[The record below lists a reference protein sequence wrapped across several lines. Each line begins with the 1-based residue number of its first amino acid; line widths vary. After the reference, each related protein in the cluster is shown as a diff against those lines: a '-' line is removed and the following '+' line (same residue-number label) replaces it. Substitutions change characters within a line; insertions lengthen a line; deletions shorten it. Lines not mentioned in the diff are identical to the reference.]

1 MERDGVE
8 RLLTEA
14 GADSRRLRH
23 ALGLLCDGQ
32 WWSLPDLVRDTATSR
47 RTIEAL
53 LRELVLER
61 DGDRFRVPLT
71 DTPAYQHLIAVAPPP
86 EDPVAHLL
94 PHYRP
99 ALDRLTTLIAKAPRA
114 RHVLDH
120 VSATPETVLRRALLL
135 GARFWLPGTRLLCV
149 GDHDLTSLAV
159 KLVHPET
166 DVTVVDVDERIL
178 AYIDEQR
185 LGVRT
190 RWADLRLGLPPS
202 AKDHDL
208 ALTDPPYTPEGIG
221 LFVARAVEGL
231 KDGGRVLLAYG
242 ASERT
247 PLLAFKVQQELSE
260 LNLAYEA
267 IYPDFN
273 RYFGAEAIGS
283 AADLYLLRPTT
294 KTRPAVQSR
303 LSRPT
308 STAIYTQGPQAVESA
323 SSPAKGGPAS
333 PTPPNTPRAATPDR
347 RATASRPHE
356 DAGSPRAEAPA
367 ARAGGPSGQAAEAD
381 AQAGRPNA
389 RAVAPNGPVSGADG
403 PASGA
408 SAQAAGES
416 AQTGGA
422 SAQTSDERP
431 QAGSES
437 TQAGGATG
445 QVGGATGQAAGASG
459 RAGDASAQTGSSDAM
474 SAPLAQVPPS
484 TARTQVV
491 GAPAP
496 ATGSRAGG
504 SDPLAGFEAELL
516 VGEWPKALTQPRV
529 KLSTW
534 LAKPYAAS
542 PARVAVAV
550 PAGLE
555 AALPRLLLA
564 SRAPHLRVVGPGLT
578 PRLPAALSSVYT
590 LTEAGE
596 GVLDVVRLPQPESEV
611 DTILRRILDNG
622 HGKLANTWREALIA
636 LARAQGTTL
645 TKNEARTLI
654 REAAD
659 WSDDLTP
666 LEAPLHRLTALRD
679 AVTTTVRALT
689 STAS

>member
-1 MERDGVE
+1 MVVPG
-8 RLLTEA
+8 
-14 GADSRRLRH
+14 GS
-23 ALGLLCDGQ
+23 GQ
-32 WWSLPDLVRDTATSR
+32 GYGHVR
-47 RTIEAL
+47 RTVEAL
-53 LRELVLER
+53 LRELVLEH
-61 DGDRFRVPLT
+61 DGDRFRVPLA
-71 DTPAYQHLIAVAPPP
+71 DTPAYQQLIAVAPPP

-94 PHYRP
+94 PHYGP

-135 GARFWLPGTRLLCV
+135 GARFWLPGARLLCV

-178 AYIDEQR
+178 AYLDEQR

-190 RWADLRLGLPPS
+190 RWADLRLGLPQS
-202 AKDHDL
+202 ARDHDL
-208 ALTDPPYTPEGIG
+208 ALTDPPYTPEGTG

-247 PLLAFKVQQELSE
+247 PLLAFKVQQELAE
-260 LNLAYEA
+260 LNLTYEA

-283 AADLYLLRPTT
+283 AADLYILRPTT

-303 LSRPT
+303 LSRQT
-308 STAIYTQGPQAVESA
+308 TAIYTQGPQAVESTGA
-323 SSPAKGGPAS
+323 SRGE
-333 PTPPNTPRAATPDR
+333 AATAVPANAR
-347 RATASRPHE
+347 TK
-356 DAGSPRAEAPA
+356 AGA
-367 ARAGGPSGQAAEAD
+367 GQA
-381 AQAGRPNA
+381 Q
-389 RAVAPNGPVSGADG
+389 GA
-403 PASGA
+403 A
-408 SAQAAGES
+408 
-416 AQTGGA
+416 
-422 SAQTSDERP
+422 TSTP
-431 QAGSES
+431 
-437 TQAGGATG
+437 
-445 QVGGATGQAAGASG
+445 AGASQAE
-459 RAGDASAQTGSSDAM
+459 AGEAVS
-474 SAPLAQVPPS
+474 
-484 TARTQVV
+484 
-491 GAPAP
+491 AP
-496 ATGSRAGG
+496 ATAQPGVTGPHAA
-504 SDPLAGFEAELL
+504 PTALAGFEAELL
-516 VGEWPKALTQPRV
+516 VGDWPKSLAQPRV

-534 LAKPYAAS
+534 LAKPYAAA

-564 SRAPHLRVVGPGLT
+564 SRAAHLRVVGSGLP
-578 PRLPAALSSVYT
+578 PRLPAALSPVYV
-590 LTEAGE
+590 LDAAGE
-596 GVLDVVRLPQPESEV
+596 GVLDVVRRPQPEGDV
-611 DTILRRILDNG
+611 DTVLRRILDNG
-622 HGKLANTWREALIA
+622 HAKLANTWREALIA

-666 LEAPLHRLTALRD
+666 LEAPLHRLSALRD
-679 AVTTTVRALT
+679 AVTITVRALT
-689 STAS
+689 GTTP